1 MSRSLFAGLTTAL
14 LLSILSGGCSRT
26 RGSETRNYLLDAEAA
41 DAVIV
46 RYIRIRP
53 DNSFYFTLSRET
65 AATLGIADD
74 DYDRALDVVAFSN
87 DYLQSLYV
95 ENPNLRLFFGF
106 PVPPQ
111 LPRIPDYSK

>member
-1 MSRSLFAGLTTAL
+1 MKRSFFVVAFVVSLLACLTG
-14 LLSILSGGCSRT
+14 SCSRAENIGK
-26 RGSETRNYLLDAEAA
+26 RGRMLDSEAA

-53 DNSFYFTLSRET
+53 DNSFYLTLSRET

-74 DYDRALDVVAFSN
+74 DYDRALDVIAFSN

-95 ENPNLRLFFGF
+95 ENPNLRMHFGF
-106 PVPPQ
+106 AVPPQ

>member
-1 MSRSLFAGLTTAL
+1 M
-14 LLSILSGGCSRT
+14 
-26 RGSETRNYLLDAEAA
+26 LDSEAA

-53 DNSFYFTLSRET
+53 DNSFYLTLSRET
-65 AATLGIADD
+65 AATLGITDD
-74 DYDRALDVVAFSN
+74 DYDRALDVIAFSN

-95 ENPNLRLFFGF
+95 ENPNLRMHFGF